1 MPHAYQSKP
10 VVSVLDPM
18 DRISEV
24 LFGLIMVLTITCS
37 FSIAEAGRNEVRV
50 MLFGALGCNLAWGII
65 DGFMYLMARFSERGQ
80 AITALRA
87 VRTAVLPNEAYR
99 VIADGLPPLIASVLS
114 TSELEAI
121 RQKLQR
127 LPDPSSDRR
136 LEKKDWIAAA
146 AVFLLVFLS
155 TLPVVIPFT
164 FIKDAGRALRISNAI
179 ALAMLFGTGYAFGRC
194 AGYRPWRMGLAI
206 VALST
211 ALVGMTMALGG

>member
-1 MPHAYQSKP
+1 MPYANQSKP
-10 VVSVLDPM
+10 AVSVLDPM

-37 FSIAEAGRNEVRV
+37 FSIAEAGRSEVRG
-50 MLFGALGCNLAWGII
+50 MLFGALGCNLAWGVI

-80 AITALRA
+80 AMTALRA
-87 VRTAVLPNEAYR
+87 VRKAVLPTEAYR
-99 VIADGLPPLIASVLS
+99 VIADALPPLIASVLS
-114 TSELEAI
+114 TDELEAI

-127 LPDPSSDRR
+127 VPHATDGRHLTR
-136 LEKKDWIAAA
+136 KDWIGAA
-146 AVFLLVFLS
+146 AVFLLVFFS

-164 FIKDAGRALRISNAI
+164 FINDAARALRISNGI
-179 ALAMLFGTGYAFGRC
+179 AVSMLFATGYAFGRY

-206 VALST
+206 VALSA